1 VMDEKGTAL
10 EREGGDIGV
19 QVGGHVGFVE
29 S

>member
-10 EREGGDIGV
+10 EGEGGGIGV
-19 QVGGHVGFVE
+19 QVGGHVRFME